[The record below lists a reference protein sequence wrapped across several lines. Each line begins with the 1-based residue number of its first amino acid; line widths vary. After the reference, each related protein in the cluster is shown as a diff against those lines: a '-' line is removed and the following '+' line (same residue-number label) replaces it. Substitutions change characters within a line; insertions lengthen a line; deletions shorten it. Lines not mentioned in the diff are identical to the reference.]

1 MARVLLGL
9 CSLPLLGAV
18 RDPEAD
24 RSFKHQMRAASLRR
38 SGFTPMNLRIPS
50 NAELSRE
57 LECLTRGCRGQVSD
71 WTLEPDQAV
80 LVMVCWMHD
89 FPYDMP
95 RLASST
101 ADSRPR
107 STCCCGA
114 WSLYRFATFVIA
126 HSTTAHSAVYVS
138 IKRTLRETFLRA
150 GSRPHPAGGDKGC
163 RLGASGM
170 FAEDMYRP
178 PYVL

>member
-1 MARVLLGL
+1 
-9 CSLPLLGAV
+9 
-18 RDPEAD
+18 
-24 RSFKHQMRAASLRR
+24 
-38 SGFTPMNLRIPS
+38 
-50 NAELSRE
+50 
-57 LECLTRGCRGQVSD
+57 
-71 WTLEPDQAV
+71 
-80 LVMVCWMHD
+80 
-89 FPYDMP
+89 MP

-178 PYVL
+178 PYVLWVLGNVLAAATLLKNFLRLPTRSPPAAPRKCNAMTGSFQHASRRFGTAMQLGSAFATEVTAHCPATPGDQR